1 MIVMKKIILFLCMIV
16 LASLN
21 ANAQGWVKKIG
32 SKAKETI
39 ERKSIEEVEEQT
51 EKTFDKS
58 VDKVEKS
65 VTNENADETEASDD
79 SNETGSKPQNKKAQ
93 QSWNKFDFVAGNEI
107 IFDDNLTTE
116 KNGEFPSRWDL
127 KEGGA
132 EITQLDGANAI
143 SIIGYTYITPLF
155 KDNSGYLPEDFTV
168 EFDYYT
174 AAEKDGELSVL
185 LYDKESD
192 PNKIFEVRWWS
203 RNANNSFPFNWIATN
218 DVYRSGEDTADNS
231 EGWHRFSL
239 SFNKRALKAYIDDK
253 RIINIPNVGKKPGK
267 LDIWG
272 NGDDAFIKNFR
283 IAKGAVPLYDKFL
296 SDGKIITYGITF
308 DTGKATLKPQSM
320 GTINEIYKI
329 MTDHPELKFSVEGH
343 TDNTGNQASN
353 QTLSES
359 RALAVMD
366 KLSEMGISKS
376 RLATKGHGQNAPVS
390 DNNSD
395 EGRAKN
401 RRVEFVKF

>member
-1 MIVMKKIILFLCMIV
+1 MKKIILFLCMIV

-132 EITQLDGANAI
+132 EITQLDGAKAI

-239 SFNKRALKAYIDDK
+239 SFNKRALKVYIDDK

>member
-1 MIVMKKIILFLCMIV
+1 MKKIILFLCMIV

-132 EITQLDGANAI
+132 EITQLDGAKAI

-155 KDNSGYLPEDFTV
+155 KDNSGYLPDDFTV

-239 SFNKRALKAYIDDK
+239 SFNKRALKVYIDDK
-253 RIINIPNVGKKPGK
+253 RIINIPNIGKMPGK

>member
-1 MIVMKKIILFLCMIV
+1 
-16 LASLN
+16 
-21 ANAQGWVKKIG
+21 
-32 SKAKETI
+32 
-39 ERKSIEEVEEQT
+39 
-51 EKTFDKS
+51 
-58 VDKVEKS
+58 
-65 VTNENADETEASDD
+65 
-79 SNETGSKPQNKKAQ
+79 
-93 QSWNKFDFVAGNEI
+93 
-107 IFDDNLTTE
+107 
-116 KNGEFPSRWDL
+116 NGEFPSRWDL

-155 KDNSGYLPEDFTV
+155 KDNNGYLPDDFTV

-239 SFNKRALKAYIDDK
+239 SFNKRALKVYIDDK
-253 RIINIPNVGKKPGK
+253 RIINIPNVGKMPGK

>member
-1 MIVMKKIILFLCMIV
+1 MKKIILFLCMIV

-132 EITQLDGANAI
+132 EITQLDGAKAI

-155 KDNSGYLPEDFTV
+155 KDNSGYLPDDFTV

-239 SFNKRALKAYIDDK
+239 SFNKRALKVYIDDK
-253 RIINIPNVGKKPGK
+253 RIINIPNVGKMPGK

>member
-132 EITQLDGANAI
+132 EITQLDGAKAI

-155 KDNSGYLPEDFTV
+155 KDNSGYLPDDFTV

-239 SFNKRALKAYIDDK
+239 SFNKRALKVYIDDK

>member
-1 MIVMKKIILFLCMIV
+1 MKKIILFLCMIV

-132 EITQLDGANAI
+132 EITQLDGAKAI

-155 KDNSGYLPEDFTV
+155 KDNSGYLPDDFTV

-239 SFNKRALKAYIDDK
+239 SFNKRALKVYIDDK